1 MQGRIV
7 RTFTSDNLNL
17 QGMHCAPR
25 EPGPGRLVLHVH
37 GSYGNFYENLF
48 LDAMAAA
55 YTSTGV
61 AFLTVNTRGHDYYA
75 DFKMKRAGG
84 GYDERRIGGFL
95 ERFEECLLDIKAWID
110 FASGEGCGSVLLQGH
125 SLGAMKAA
133 FYCARG
139 NDARVRALLLVSPP
153 GLLGGDIEQ
162 VRKRIEPNLAV
173 ARALAARN
181 PDALMPEGSHFAP
194 ISAAAYLSLYSN
206 LDIAGMFNLESGD
219 TIPDRNV
226 SGHSASGDTIPNRS
240 GSGHVPGAADNPI
253 LAEIRVPVYAVIGSE
268 DEYSARD
275 PEQGFR
281 LLKRAF
287 RSAPS
292 FTSKVIAGANHV
304 YDDFENEV
312 SDTLAEWAKG

>member
-17 QGMHCAPR
+17 QGMLCPPN
-25 EPGPGRLVLHVH
+25 ETGNGRLVLHVH

-48 LDAMAAA
+48 LDSMAAA
-55 YTSTGV
+55 YTSAGA

-110 FASGEGCGSVLLQGH
+110 FAAGEGYGSVLLQGH
-125 SLGAMKAA
+125 SLGAMKAT

-139 NDARVRALLLVSPP
+139 NDDRVEALFLVSPP
-153 GLLGGDIEQ
+153 GLVERRASNDERRTTN
-162 VRKRIEPNLAV
+162 VESSLAV

-194 ISAAAYLSLYSN
+194 ISAAAYISLYS
-206 LDIAGMFNLESGD
+206 DPAIAGMFSFWSVERR
-219 TIPDRNV
+219 TTNV
-226 SGHSASGDTIPNRS
+226 ERRTLS
-240 GSGHVPGAADNPI
+240 GSGHVPDNPI
-253 LAEIRVPVYAVIGSE
+253 LSGVRVPVYAVIGSE

-275 PEQGFR
+275 PVQGFR
-281 LLKRAF
+281 RLKPAF

-304 YDDFENEV
+304 YDDFEKEV
-312 SDTLAEWAKG
+312 STTLADWARG